1 MSGNDRIQA
10 AIEAFAR
17 ETANSQASP
26 RVRARLLR
34 EVRKR
39 RIRHAAPWWLAA
51 AAALVI
57 GIALGLW
64 PRFQKQTGQIA
75 LAPPA
80 VPAVND
86 IEAPRVEP
94 EEAPA
99 IPPQLAAAARR
110 AARAPVRQTARPAP
124 AVSVVATPWIVHQA
138 LPVVQRGQVLRLPMT
153 AELARQF
160 GVPPHSGGWQAEVFI
175 GDDGLARAF
184 RLVRVPAYK

>member
-1 MSGNDRIQA
+1 MSGTDGIQA

-39 RIRHAAPWWLAA
+39 RVRYAAPWRLGA

-64 PRFQKQTGQIA
+64 PRAEKQTGQIA
-75 LAPPA
+75 SAPPA
-80 VPAVND
+80 APAVQD
-86 IEAPRVEP
+86 TEVPRMEP
-94 EEAPA
+94 EGAPA
-99 IPPQLAAAARR
+99 LPPPAAVHARR
-110 AARAPVRQTARPAP
+110 AAPAPGRPTARPAP

-138 LPVVQRGQVLRLPMT
+138 APAVQRGQVLRLPMT

-160 GVPPHSGGWQAEVFI
+160 GVPPQSGDWQAEIFV

-184 RLVRVPAYK
+184 RLVRVPAYR

>member
-10 AIEAFAR
+10 ALEAFAR
-17 ETANSQASP
+17 ETANAQASP

-39 RIRHAAPWWLAA
+39 RIRRAAPWWLAA

-64 PRFQKQTGQIA
+64 PRAQQQPGQTA
-75 LAPPA
+75 FAPPA
-80 VPAVND
+80 APAA
-86 IEAPRVEP
+86 EAAEVPRVEP
-94 EEAPA
+94 DGPPA
-99 IPPQLAAAARR
+99 IPSQPAVAARR
-110 AARAPVRQTARPAP
+110 AARVHGSQSARPAP

-138 LPVVQRGQVLRLPMT
+138 LPAVQRGQVLRLPMT

-160 GVPPHSGGWQAEVFI
+160 GVPPQSGDWQAEIFL